1 MKTFRA
7 LPISAPP
14 DNCPDDV
21 DDVDIFKL
29 DPRYSFSQC
38 SEARALVLMPSATRG
53 RPLSL
58 TLFLSCGSVCQ
69 LKTKKYT
76 INVSWRKQP
85 WKWTD
90 LLLLDGVK
98 NRSMS

>member
-69 LKTKKYT
+69 LKTKIHNKCVLAEAT
-76 INVSWRKQP
+76 LEM
-85 WKWTD
+85 D
-90 LLLLDGVK
+90 
-98 NRSMS
+98 

>member
-38 SEARALVLMPSATRG
+38 SQARAGPHAERDTRAPS
-53 RPLSL
+53 LSL

-69 LKTKKYT
+69 LKTKNT
-76 INVSWRKQP
+76 Q
-85 WKWTD
+85 
-90 LLLLDGVK
+90 
-98 NRSMS
+98 